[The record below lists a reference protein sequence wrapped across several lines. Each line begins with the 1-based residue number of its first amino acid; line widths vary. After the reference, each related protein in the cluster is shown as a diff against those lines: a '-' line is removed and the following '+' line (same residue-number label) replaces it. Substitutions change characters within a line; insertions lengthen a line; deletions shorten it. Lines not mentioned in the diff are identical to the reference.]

1 MLQIT
6 VDVFFSVVAL
16 GGCEFSFRETRCY
29 YDEVPSEREFL
40 RWVNFDAWLALMDDL
55 AETLPGV
62 EVYSITQ
69 ERYECERWVWEK
81 RRR

>member
-6 VDVFFSVVAL
+6 VDVFFRVVTM
-16 GGCEFSFRETRCY
+16 GECEFSFRETRCY
-29 YDEVPSEREFL
+29 YDEVPSEREFR
-40 RWVNFDAWLALMDDL
+40 RWVAFDAWLALLDDL
-55 AETLPGV
+55 AESLPGA

-69 ERYECERWVWEK
+69 ECYECERWVWEK